1 MVKAPCGRGRARMGA
16 SYQSLPTGE
25 TKPKTMW
32 SCMCFPLPNLTNI
45 SARDAKPIGAF
56 GSVQEPLPFPT
67 NRPLW
72 LHHRSH
78 VVLPIITSR
87 GVKYTHN
94 DIKHLVLHPDSGP
107 PGIRPIPPEHPP
119 KKVVMRD
126 PYVIAINRTPQR
138 IDAVFRF
145 MIRWLII
152 ANIVLGLFTIF
163 NIYIYPKYIYERPEP
178 VLISEPVDQ
187 LLPYEV

>member
-1 MVKAPCGRGRARMGA
+1 MVLHVFSP
-16 SYQSLPTGE
+16 
-25 TKPKTMW
+25 TKPYQDPCSRCESLW
-32 SCMCFPLPNLTNI
+32 WFWLGRDALTN
-45 SARDAKPIGAF
+45 RY
-56 GSVQEPLPFPT
+56 
-67 NRPLW
+67 
-72 LHHRSH
+72 H
-78 VVLPIITSR
+78 VTDLAVDQYKIVLPIITSR

-187 LLPYEV
+187 LLPYEI